1 MIRCIACA
9 EARSAECCLHDS
21 ACLDKL
27 AQITFVRQIRVDR
40 KGGRIYA
47 QRELACTDRLSAKEI
62 GGFDDIRVGSAC
74 TAGND
79 ALLDLQ
85 FSVLYFVKQRI
96 RRSALGDLLRC
107 LFRLSQTVFK
117 VRIEL
122 IDLNGVRRM
131 ERERN
136 HRFDRGKIDVD
147 ASVVICYIRRVEF
160 LIILR
165 SAV

>member
-9 EARSAECCLHDS
+9 EARSAECGLHDS
-21 ACLDKL
+21 ACLNEL
-27 AQITFVRQIRVDR
+27 AQISFVRQIRIDR

-47 QRELACTDRLSAKEI
+47 QSELSRTDRLSAKEI
-62 GGFDDIRVGSAC
+62 GGFDDIRVGSAR
-74 TAGND
+74 TAGDD

>member
-1 MIRCIACA
+1 MIRRIACT
-9 EARSAECCLHDS
+9 EARSAECSLHNS
-21 ACLDKL
+21 ACLDEL
-27 AQITFVRQIRVDR
+27 AQVSFIRKIRVDR

-47 QRELACTDRLSAKEI
+47 QSELARTDRFSAKEI
-62 GGFDDIRVGSAC
+62 GGFDDIRVSTAC
-74 TAGND
+74 TAGDD

-85 FSVLYFVKQRI
+85 LSVLYFVKQRV
-96 RRSALGDLLRC
+96 RRSALGDLLRR

-131 ERERN
+131 ERESN
-136 HRFDRGKIDVD
+136 HRFDRGKINIDT
-147 ASVVICYIRRVEF
+147 SVVICYIRRIEF

-165 SAV
+165 SAM